1 MDDQASKKLE
11 KERSRGLD
19 GTLVGYLHKLA
30 ALAIE
35 LDQRL
40 GLLVVSLQAIQY
52 GGRLII
58 LADGKLT
65 AAAVTN
71 ALFGTGFVDDVV
83 AGAAFLHKR
92 GGRTCGG

>member
-1 MDDQASKKLE
+1 MASME
-11 KERSRGLD
+11 
-19 GTLVGYLHKLA
+19 LVGYLHKLA

-35 LDQRL
+35 LNQRL

-65 AAAVTN
+65 AAASQTPSL
-71 ALFGTGFVDDVV
+71 ALGLLTMW
-83 AGAAFLHKR
+83 
-92 GGRTCGG
+92 

>member
-1 MDDQASKKLE
+1 ME
-11 KERSRGLD
+11 PW
-19 GTLVGYLHKLA
+19 VGYLHKLA

-35 LDQRL
+35 LNQRL
-40 GLLVVSLQAIQY
+40 GLLMVSLQAIQY

-83 AGAAFLHKR
+83 AGRRILRKR